1 MEEAMQ
7 LVWNGFGLIKDKKN
21 GRNNKGE
28 LKNQMLQIHMTMRNG
43 LDEENWLQVKE
54 DVQADFT

>member
-43 LDEENWLQVKE
+43 LDEENWLQYKE
-54 DVQADFT
+54 DA

>member
-1 MEEAMQ
+1 MKEVMQ